1 MVDISVKCFPFAFAY
16 SAIPVLTS
24 VSERISTKII
34 SQKFQGFWGKTFGDA
49 AKYCWFHN
57 DSINF
62 RGKTSINS
70 RGKLVFRFSNDVAKT
85 CSYRSK
91 LTMKIEIKYLVHF
104 KAYFH
109 IFSIFRTG
117 CLSTFK
123 NLIRFHPHKIQS
135 TQDRI

>member
-1 MVDISVKCFPFAFAY
+1 MVDISVKYFPFAFAY
-16 SAIPVLTS
+16 PAISVVTS
-24 VSERISTKII
+24 VSARISIKTI
-34 SQKFQGFWGKTFGDA
+34 SQKFQGFWAKRFGDA
-49 AKYCWFHN
+49 AKHCWFHN
-57 DSINF
+57 DSQEY
-62 RGKTSINS
+62 S
-70 RGKLVFRFSNDVAKT
+70 RGKLVFRFSNDVTKT

-123 NLIRFHPHKIQS
+123 NPIRFHPHKIQS
-135 TQDRI
+135 T